1 MTLSSTNGGPIS
13 LSKTEF
19 DPGGRVTWQMDAR
32 GGMTAYGYDSAGQR
46 IAVTNYPGW
55 SRTYTGAYTN
65 LLGVTTYPPTN
76 AVAIV
81 TGSVYDP
88 NGNVAQ
94 EIDPLGNTT
103 SYFYD
108 ESNRRVAT
116 LFPAIGTNAPAATQT
131 VYDSLGRKVQDIDE
145 AGVVTAFGYDAL
157 GRLISVTNDALA
169 GAGVTNLVTTYSYDA
184 AGNLVTQTDALG
196 RASLFEYDAFGRRTR
211 RIWPGST
218 NINDYL
224 SGTNANPAVEVTTYT
239 NVPSETS
246 GVSVWERRVRD
257 GRGLTVVTDE
267 DVVGRVATVGFPTI
281 YQGSATL
288 RTSRTNRFTYT
299 VAGMIDHVDT
309 VDSSGTL
316 RTTYYKYDDAR
327 RRRQADSP
335 EGVLTWQ
342 RDAQG
347 NIIAMQGYRRSA
359 VAANAEVTGGTTTDV
374 DVAYGYDAMNRLSS
388 VTDRKVSTTRSLGYA
403 FDAAGRVQTATYPN
417 GATNRFVY
425 DARHR
430 LLKTDWWQTN
440 GTLMRAFSY
449 TLGAGG
455 VRVAVNE
462 SDPTNSSRRSISWQY
477 DVNGT
482 NQFAR
487 LYRLTSETIT
497 NLGSLGT
504 EQHVYDLVGNRLS
517 RAVTGF
523 ITNSVP
529 TNSAWSDNARDELNV
544 DTYDGAGNT
553 TLGTSLSLA
562 NTDSYD
568 AENHLIL
575 RGTNTSPVVQIDY
588 DAFGNRV
595 KKTAGGTTIWYLV
608 DDQSPSGYQQV
619 VAEFNSLTSAPL
631 RTYAYGLSL
640 IDIVGGGTTS
650 YALTDGQG
658 SVRALFSD
666 TAAASLTDNYD
677 FDAYGVL
684 TTSTGSTVNNYR
696 YTGQQ
701 WDPDLQLYYLRARY
715 YAPTLGRF
723 WSSDSYEGQLEE
735 PASLYKY
742 IYVYDNPCSGID
754 PSGHDFTL
762 GELNIVESIQTTL
775 QTLKTQGPRIALRAA
790 RTPIYNVYYGFAAI
804 PPFGHSG
811 IFVGGKL
818 GQMQEGWLFHV
829 LPSPGGEIFRSRDG
843 IIRKQGPYPRRA
855 FQTTFPLNFK
865 FTEFSEIEYI
875 FWQAELKIIAA
886 MNDDVDTPI
895 QYSELGFIGRPF
907 SCHSW
912 AAKAMLSAV
921 ATSRRVV
928 LK

>member
-1 MTLSSTNGGPIS
+1 MGC
-13 LSKTEF
+13 
-19 DPGGRVTWQMDAR
+19 V
-32 GGMTAYGYDSAGQR
+32 
-46 IAVTNYPGW
+46 
-55 SRTYTGAYTN
+55 
-65 LLGVTTYPPTN
+65 
-76 AVAIV
+76 
-81 TGSVYDP
+81 
-88 NGNVAQ
+88 
-94 EIDPLGNTT
+94 
-103 SYFYD
+103 
-108 ESNRRVAT
+108 
-116 LFPAIGTNAPAATQT
+116 
-131 VYDSLGRKVQDIDE
+131 
-145 AGVVTAFGYDAL
+145 
-157 GRLISVTNDALA
+157 
-169 GAGVTNLVTTYSYDA
+169 
-184 AGNLVTQTDALG
+184 
-196 RASLFEYDAFGRRTR
+196 
-211 RIWPGST
+211 
-218 NINDYL
+218 
-224 SGTNANPAVEVTTYT
+224 
-239 NVPSETS
+239 SETAS
-246 GVSVWERRVRD
+246 D
-257 GRGLTVVTDE
+257 GHGM
-267 DVVGRVATVGFPTI
+267 RVATVGFPTI

-288 RTSRTNRFTYT
+288 RTSRTNRFTYS

-347 NIIAMQGYRRSA
+347 NIIAMQSYRRSA
-359 VAANAEVTGGTTTDV
+359 VGINAEVTGGTTTDV

-417 GATNRFVY
+417 GATNRFTY

-462 SDPTNSSRRSISWQY
+462 SDPTNSNRRSISWQY

-482 NQFAR
+482 NQLAR

-504 EQHVYDLVGNRLS
+504 EQHLYDLVGNRLS
-517 RAVTGF
+517 RSVTGF

-529 TNSAWSDNARDELNV
+529 TNSAWTDNARDELIG

-553 TLGTSLSLA
+553 TLGASLSLT
-562 NTDSYD
+562 NPDSYD

-575 RGTNTSPVVQIDY
+575 RGTNTSSVVQIDY

-595 KKTAGGTTIWYLV
+595 KKTAVGTTIWYLI

-619 VAEFNSLTSAPL
+619 VAEFNSLSSAPL

-640 IDIVGGGTTS
+640 INIVGSGTTS

-666 TAAASLTDNYD
+666 TAGASLTDNYD

-684 TTSTGSTVNNYR
+684 TASTGSTVNNYR

-723 WSSDSYEGQLEE
+723 WSSDSYEGSPET
-735 PASLYKY
+735 PASLHKY
-742 IYVYDNPCSGID
+742 LYCRASPINGVD
-754 PSGHDFTL
+754 PSGHDELIGLVLANSLGSVLDAGYNGSVGGSGQAIQHALLGVQAGLTADAIILRYVIETIDAGAAGYIGFRILGKAFDLGSKSTL
-762 GELNIVESIQTTL
+762 SEVEAEAALYKEAQLARLPIGTKVYRVYIPGQSRWNGRYWTTIDPRRVANFADAAGLPTDIAEAIRSGEAKMAVGEIGTEAAI
-775 QTLKTQGPRIALRAA
+775 KIRAA
-790 RTPIYNVYYGFAAI
+790 ENIPGTGNRGGLLEVQLDSAQTQLRNVTT
-804 PPFGHSG
+804 G
-811 IFVGGKL
+811 I
-818 GQMQEGWLFHV
+818 
-829 LPSPGGEIFRSRDG
+829 
-843 IIRKQGPYPRRA
+843 
-855 FQTTFPLNFK
+855 TFP
-865 FTEFSEIEYI
+865 
-875 FWQAELKIIAA
+875 
-886 MNDDVDTPI
+886 
-895 QYSELGFIGRPF
+895 
-907 SCHSW
+907 
-912 AAKAMLSAV
+912 
-921 ATSRRVV
+921 
-928 LK
+928 

>member
-1 MTLSSTNGGPIS
+1 MRVS
-13 LSKTEF
+13 LPDE
-19 DPGGRVTWQMDAR
+19 R
-32 GGMTAYGYDSAGQR
+32 
-46 IAVTNYPGW
+46 
-55 SRTYTGAYTN
+55 
-65 LLGVTTYPPTN
+65 
-76 AVAIV
+76 
-81 TGSVYDP
+81 
-88 NGNVAQ
+88 
-94 EIDPLGNTT
+94 PL
-103 SYFYD
+103 
-108 ESNRRVAT
+108 R
-116 LFPAIGTNAPAATQT
+116 
-131 VYDSLGRKVQDIDE
+131 
-145 AGVVTAFGYDAL
+145 
-157 GRLISVTNDALA
+157 
-169 GAGVTNLVTTYSYDA
+169 GAGNSPFFGLRFSWMIPKEFTVMAPFQIL
-184 AGNLVTQTDALG
+184 
-196 RASLFEYDAFGRRTR
+196 RAYRLLA
-211 RIWPGST
+211 ILWM
-218 NINDYL
+218 
-224 SGTNANPAVEVTTYT
+224 AVGFV
-239 NVPSETS
+239 SETAS
-246 GVSVWERRVRD
+246 D
-257 GRGLTVVTDE
+257 GHGM
-267 DVVGRVATVGFPTI
+267 RVATVGFPTI
-281 YQGSATL
+281 YQGAATL

-359 VAANAEVTGGTTTDV
+359 VTTNAEVTGGTTTDV

-417 GATNRFVY
+417 GVTNRFTY
-425 DARHR
+425 DTRHR

-462 SDPTNSSRRSISWQY
+462 SDPTNSNRRSISWQY

-482 NQFAR
+482 NQLAR

-504 EQHVYDLVGNRLS
+504 EQHLYDLVGNRLS
-517 RAVTGF
+517 RSATGF

-529 TNSAWSDNARDELNV
+529 TNSAWTDNARDELVV

-595 KKTAGGTTIWYLV
+595 KKTVNSGTPIWYLI
-608 DDQSPSGYQQV
+608 DDQSPSGYPQV
-619 VAEFNSLTSAPL
+619 VAEFNSLSSAPL

-640 IDIVGGGTTS
+640 IDIVSSGTTS

-666 TAAASLTDNYD
+666 TSAASLTDNYD

-684 TTSTGSTVNNYR
+684 TANSGSTVNNYR

-723 WSSDSYEGQLEE
+723 WSSDSFEGRHQDPE
-735 PASLYKY
+735 SLHKY
-742 IYVYDNPCSGID
+742 LYGQGNPVSFID
-754 PSGHDFTL
+754 PSGHGEELSGLMANMYIRAMAAANYAMRASSVFNYRAAYSIFRLQQNLWKVELALAGLNLGVAGAEWLDSAAQASLNNNEVSTDQNGGNLFERVVGANATQYEAIDHIVYESDGKKSVFQL
-762 GELNIVESIQTTL
+762 VVRSDNPTMTDDVFISRLRTSLVGKMERMYSARKFEPRIPGTAPIIDQSEVVAKTVVGAIPETRGYLIGDSRIIALMGELAEEYPSMRTAVL
-775 QTLKTQGPRIALRAA
+775 VLRNW
-790 RTPIYNVYYGFAAI
+790 R
-804 PPFGHSG
+804 
-811 IFVGGKL
+811 
-818 GQMQEGWLFHV
+818 
-829 LPSPGGEIFRSRDG
+829 
-843 IIRKQGPYPRRA
+843 
-855 FQTTFPLNFK
+855 PL
-865 FTEFSEIEYI
+865 
-875 FWQAELKIIAA
+875 
-886 MNDDVDTPI
+886 
-895 QYSELGFIGRPF
+895 R
-907 SCHSW
+907 
-912 AAKAMLSAV
+912 
-921 ATSRRVV
+921 
-928 LK
+928 